1 MAPTVALGDGLTVS
15 AMGFGAMV
23 LMAHAVVAIAQG
35 ELETRRT
42 QTPRQRLGIADT
54 HRARRHPIGERGA
67 WQ

>member
-1 MAPTVALGDGLTVS
+1 MVCRLQDDGSCPTTGYHLS
-15 AMGFGAMV
+15 MV